1 MMLKIS
7 FIMALVA
14 FIGMLVL
21 AVIIDNEIKKM
32 K

>member
-7 FIMALVA
+7 FLLALAA
-14 FIGMLVL
+14 FIGVLVL
-21 AVIIDNEIKKM
+21 AVIIDNEIKRM

>member
-7 FIMALVA
+7 FILALIA

-21 AVIIDNEIKKM
+21 AVIIDNEIKRM

>member
-7 FIMALVA
+7 FIMALIA
-14 FIGMLVL
+14 FIGVLVL
-21 AVIIDNEIKKM
+21 AVIIDNEIKRM

>member
-14 FIGMLVL
+14 FIGVLVL
-21 AVIIDNEIKKM
+21 AVIIDNEIKRM

>member
-21 AVIIDNEIKKM
+21 AIIIDNEIKKM